1 MVWGKLKVDMGM
13 ALEPAIVFGFV
24 GIEIVEND
32 SMPSRNSLDSAG
44 LQTLRVIQKTLQC
57 LIGYL
62 LDLRIDEGGNLPN
75 LGQKICQFGLPR
87 EMIVIRTVFGA
98 FEGRVVP
105 KPLGNLVEQ
114 FCEFQALI

>member
-1 MVWGKLKVDMGM
+1 M

-75 LGQKICQFGLPR
+75 LGQKIVRLAARDDRYSNCLRRF
-87 EMIVIRTVFGA
+87 
-98 FEGRVVP
+98 
-105 KPLGNLVEQ
+105 
-114 FCEFQALI
+114 

>member
-1 MVWGKLKVDMGM
+1 MGWGKLKVDMGM

-62 LDLRIDEGGNLPN
+62 PDLRIDEGRQSGRPIFRIPSIHIRFL
-75 LGQKICQFGLPR
+75 QIHRAAICTR
-87 EMIVIRTVFGA
+87 W
-98 FEGRVVP
+98 
-105 KPLGNLVEQ
+105 
-114 FCEFQALI
+114 

>member
-1 MVWGKLKVDMGM
+1 MLNQHFNLVKPRSMGWGKLKVDMGM

-62 LDLRIDEGGNLPN
+62 LGPGFR
-75 LGQKICQFGLPR
+75 
-87 EMIVIRTVFGA
+87 
-98 FEGRVVP
+98 
-105 KPLGNLVEQ
+105 
-114 FCEFQALI
+114 